1 MKKRLKYLVL
11 MNGILTI
18 VGGVLMILY
27 GFDLVQLS
35 KPVRIAIAVVMCINA
50 AVNCMNYSHVRK
62 QQKAS

>member
-27 GFDLVQLS
+27 GLDVVQMS
-35 KPVRIAIAVVMCINA
+35 KLVRIAIAVVMCINA
-50 AVNCMNYSHVRK
+50 AVNCVNYSHVRK